1 MDPQESS
8 IYEDACAEKIKG
20 DRLVFR
26 RRHRISGSEQFAL
39 VFDAKLRKSRGPIS
53 VFLLPTDRDEHRLG
67 LSVGRKAGNAV
78 VRGRFKRMIRESFRL
93 QRGEIPNPKLAG
105 VGDDAKNS
113 GGSYDIVVSTR
124 KHDALT
130 LDEYKQCFLE
140 AVLAAHRT
148 HCKRVDSKRT
158 SSTRNDS

>member
-1 MDPQESS
+1 MDGRGAETKLDDGVES
-8 IYEDACAEKIKG
+8 IRD
-20 DRLVFR
+20 DRSVFR

-39 VFDAKLRKSRGPIS
+39 VFDAKLRKSRGPIT
-53 VFLLPTDRDEHRLG
+53 VFLLTTDRDEHRLG

-93 QRGEIPNPKLAG
+93 QRSEIPSPKLAG
-105 VGDDAKNS
+105 VGDDPINS
-113 GGSYDIVVSTR
+113 AGSYDIVVSTR

-148 HCKRVDSKRT
+148 HCKRVENKRT
-158 SSTRNDS
+158 SSEQVDS